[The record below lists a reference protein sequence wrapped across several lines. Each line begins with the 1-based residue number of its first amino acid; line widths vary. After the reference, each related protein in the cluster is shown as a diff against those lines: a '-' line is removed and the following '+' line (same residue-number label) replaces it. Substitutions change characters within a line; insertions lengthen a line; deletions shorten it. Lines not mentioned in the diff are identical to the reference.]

1 MGTRNCAGLGRGLGG
16 RRWASSSI
24 VVHKHRAEPEV
35 EGRALTL
42 AFKAQAALEVGA
54 GELIGEAGHALPPA
68 RRATNSRRPMQQ
80 G

>member
-1 MGTRNCAGLGRGLGG
+1 M
-16 RRWASSSI
+16 
-24 VVHKHRAEPEV
+24 HKHRAEPEV

>member
-1 MGTRNCAGLGRGLGG
+1 MHN
-16 RRWASSSI
+16 
-24 VVHKHRAEPEV
+24 HRAEPEV

-42 AFKAQAALEVGA
+42 AFEAQVALEVGA

-68 RRATNSRRPMQQ
+68 GRATYSRRSMQQ